1 MKKRIQTAV
10 VKALPFLAFSLFMVF
25 LLSWT
30 FVPYKEENVARHDF
44 TGYAIGIKNNAL
56 RQEYPDAFLHLVWQP
71 TDEETAEILAFLRQL
86 QPVQTDD
93 FNQSAGLYV
102 PTSRDPEGVILY
114 DDQQLYRLYEAGKT
128 YKHQPLLIIYKFS
141 IKDQAL
147 NFKESVYYA
156 SDQDVGAFMDQL
168 AEIRGSLADYPY

>member
-1 MKKRIQTAV
+1 MKKRIQKAV
-10 VKALPFLAFSLFMVF
+10 GKTLPFLAFSLFLVF

-30 FVPYKEENVARHDF
+30 FVPYTRENVARHDF
-44 TGYAIGIKNNAL
+44 TGYTIGIKNNAL
-56 RQEYPDAFLHLVWQP
+56 QQEYPDAFLHLVWQP
-71 TDEETAEILAFLRQL
+71 SDEETAEILAFLRQL

-93 FNQSAGLYV
+93 FNQSAGLYT

-114 DDQQLYRLYEAGKT
+114 DGQQLYRLCEAGKT
-128 YKHQPLLIIYKFS
+128 YKQQPLLIIYRFT
-141 IKDQAL
+141 IKNQTL
-147 NFKESVYYA
+147 NFKEAVYYA

>member
-10 VKALPFLAFSLFMVF
+10 VKALPFFAFSLFMVF

-56 RQEYPDAFLHLVWQP
+56 QQEYPDNALHLVWQP
-71 TDEETAEILAFLRQL
+71 TDEESAEILAFLRQL
-86 QPVQTDD
+86 RPVQPD
-93 FNQSAGLYV
+93 
-102 PTSRDPEGVILY
+102 GVIFY
-114 DDQQLYRLYEAGKT
+114 DDQQLYRLCEAEKT

-141 IKDQAL
+141 IKDQTL

-168 AEIRGSLADYPY
+168 AEIRGSLANYPY